1 MKHFMFAIPAVA
13 LLAVAAS
20 AQTDTTTT
28 GTAADASTAAT
39 GEMFGTNWPL
49 SVGTTFFAGA
59 DSATLRGTEEIASGW
74 ASLSQEDRDMIVA
87 DCVTFTS
94 AHGDAAVG
102 GTAETSTGTTAETG
116 MADTATTGTADT
128 ATTGMADTATGS
140 DATATTEAESSTAV
154 AAGYDMTEM
163 KAICDT
169 VSKL

>member
-13 LLAVAAS
+13 LLAVAAL

-28 GTAADASTAAT
+28 GTGTDASTAAT

-49 SVGTTFFAGA
+49 TVGTTFFAGS
-59 DSATLRGTEEIASGW
+59 DSATLRGTEEITSGW
-74 ASLSQEDRDMIVA
+74 ASLSQEDRDMITA

-102 GTAETSTGTTAETG
+102 ATAGTSTGTTAETG

-128 ATTGMADTATGS
+128 STGS
-140 DATATTEAESSTAV
+140 DAMATTGAESATTVAV
-154 AAGYDMTEM
+154 GYDMTEM
-163 KAICDT
+163 KAICDMVT
-169 VSKL
+169 KL